1 MRDLIRMA
9 GPRLP
14 LPGGVRRTPKPP
26 LVFRTHPTHRVRG
39 SACSTP
45 MNVLIMHSKLDNGPC
60 KRSGNRNGRRHQLI
74 ELPQSTP
81 LLVVPARSGW
91 RCWLGVGEAPRRGP
105 SASGSYRF
113 HPRPSA
119 YCDRSRLGHRLGVRS
134 SCQSSS
140 ASSATR
146 VNARSTTSAHRVRR
160 QRSWVFTPRLRGI
173 RLLLRGPPCHRLRQV
188 PDNRRQR
195 PDVWLRRPPYSGRT
209 RRLENPKTYSRR
221 FLARR
226 SPWSLAASAV
236 IGPLY
241 PGVTP
246 ALRD

>member
-81 LLVVPARSGW
+81 LLVVPDRSGW

-105 SASGSYRF
+105 SDSGSYRF

-119 YCDRSRLGHRLGVRS
+119 SCDRSRLGHRLGVRS

-146 VNARSTTSAHRVRR
+146 VNARSTDICASC
-160 QRSWVFTPRLRGI
+160 STPKI
-173 RLLLRGPPCHRLRQV
+173 V
-188 PDNRRQR
+188 
-195 PDVWLRRPPYSGRT
+195 
-209 RRLENPKTYSRR
+209 
-221 FLARR
+221 
-226 SPWSLAASAV
+226 
-236 IGPLY
+236 
-241 PGVTP
+241 GVHTP
-246 ALRD
+246 AARYPATTARSTMSPATPSAGQPTSTT